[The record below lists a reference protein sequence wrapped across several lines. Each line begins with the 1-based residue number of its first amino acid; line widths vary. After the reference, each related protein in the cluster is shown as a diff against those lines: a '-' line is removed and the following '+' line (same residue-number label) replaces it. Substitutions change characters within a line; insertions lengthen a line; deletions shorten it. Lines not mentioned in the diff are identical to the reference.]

1 MAETSCSKK
10 VAEKS
15 VNIEFSANVDSDSA
29 KENTPDVIGN
39 EEYDFLFGSDDIYSD
54 FEGFDEEEILSTDP
68 NFTPTKNRSHDKN
81 ADELT
86 NVQQKTAVDKNA
98 PEGFSINNWKEG
110 DSEVMPEFPFTG
122 APEFKVEI
130 LDDSDKHYF
139 LKLFVDEEII
149 ASLILQTNK
158 YAAEFIQANAEKLGE
173 HSRFSKWPKD
183 GIKTNK
189 MLAFI
194 ALT

>member
-1 MAETSCSKK
+1 MAEASCSKK

-15 VNIEFSANVDSDSA
+15 VNIEFSANIDSDSD

-98 PEGFSINNWKEG
+98 PEGFSINNQKKG
-110 DSEVMPEFPFTG
+110 DSEAMPEFPFTG
-122 APEFKVEI
+122 ASGFKVEI
-130 LDDSDKHYF
+130 PDDSDELYF

-149 ASLILQTNK
+149 ASLTLQTNTNS
-158 YAAEFIQANAEKLGE
+158 AEFIQPNPEKLEE